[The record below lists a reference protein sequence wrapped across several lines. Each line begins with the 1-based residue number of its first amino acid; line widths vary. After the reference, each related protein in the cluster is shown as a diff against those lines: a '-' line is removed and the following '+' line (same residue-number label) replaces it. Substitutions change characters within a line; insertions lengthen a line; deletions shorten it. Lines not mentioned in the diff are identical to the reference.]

1 MLYDH
6 LAAVLRDCLRPSEP
20 VRVVGFHAAEKAM
33 PPGAPQTQ
41 SRPQGVLSGSG
52 ITLGR
57 IMGITVRVDWSWVI
71 IFTLITLMTSTQ
83 FKVWHEGWSEA
94 QHWSAGIVTSL
105 LFFVCIFLHEMGHSV
120 VAKTYGIEVSSITL
134 FIFGGVASIKREP
147 KRPGEEFFIAIAG
160 PLVSLALAVLF
171 FVISGGADP
180 ANAKTIVRAIAAWVC
195 KINILLIF
203 FNMLPG
209 FPLDGGRVLRS
220 IVWKYTGDFDRSTRI
235 AGTVGQVV
243 AYLLILYGVFRFF
256 GYKDFVGGIWLAFI
270 GWFLLKAAQGSIAQ
284 VALRQV
290 LGGVKAADIMD
301 ISTPYVSP
309 AMSVQQLVDDYVLH
323 HGLHRFLV
331 FDGDQLRGLVT
342 LTDVKQVPREDWHT
356 TSLQAIMRPCE
367 QLHTVRPQE
376 SLERV
381 MQRMDEY
388 GVNQLPVVEQGI
400 FYGLVTRETI
410 VRLFRS
416 RMEFGG

>member
-1 MLYDH
+1 M
-6 LAAVLRDCLRPSEP
+6 
-20 VRVVGFHAAEKAM
+20 
-33 PPGAPQTQ
+33 
-41 SRPQGVLSGSG
+41 LSGAG

-57 IMGITVRVDWSWVI
+57 VMGITVRVDWSWVI
-71 IFTLITLMTSTQ
+71 IFILITLSISTYY
-83 FKVWHEGWSEA
+83 KMLHPAWTDA

-120 VAKTYGIEVSSITL
+120 VAKKYGIEVASITL
-134 FIFGGVASIKREP
+134 FIFGGVASIKQEP

-160 PLVSLALAVLF
+160 PLVSLALAILF
-171 FVISGGADP
+171 FVISGGAP
-180 ANAKTIVRAIAAWVC
+180 PTSTKTTIISAIAAWVSQ
-195 KINILLIF
+195 INLLLVL

-220 IVWKYTGDFDRSTRI
+220 IVWKVTGDFEKSTRV
-235 AGTVGQVV
+235 AGGVGQLV
-243 AYLLILYGVFRFF
+243 AYFLIILGVIGFF
-256 GYKDFVGGIWLAFI
+256 GGQFVNGIWLAFI
-270 GWFLLKAAQGSIAQ
+270 GWFLLKAAQGSVAQ
-284 VALRQV
+284 VALRQI
-290 LGGVKAADIMD
+290 LGGVKASDIMD
-301 ISTPYVSP
+301 TNAPYVSP

-331 FDGDQLRGLVT
+331 YDGSQLRGLVT
-342 LTDVKQVPREDWHT
+342 LTDIKHVPREEWQT

-388 GVNQLPVVEQGI
+388 GVNQLPVVESGV

-410 VRLFRS
+410 VRLLRS
-416 RMEFGG
+416 RMEVGG